1 MTNSYTII
9 LAPNCSLLTGA
20 GTNTIV
26 LGSQSTGAI
35 VIDPGEDNPEHL
47 ATLIQEGQVRGG
59 IQRIL
64 ITHGH
69 PDHIGGATSLRAQ
82 LNVPI
87 LAFSKHG
94 VPFADEEI
102 IDGTTFPV
110 ADDSLRAIYTP
121 GHRFDHLCF
130 LLEKQGTLFAGDLV
144 TSNGTVVIPPPP
156 EGDLLDYMNS
166 LQRLQSLDM
175 AEIVPAH
182 GQTITNPQ
190 KKLADYI
197 LHRGKREEQ
206 LLALL
211 SNTPQGVDIHTI
223 VQVIYA
229 ATDTRLHDLAKLSVT
244 AHLHKL
250 EREGKVKQIHSKQDT
265 QPDYWA
271 LAD

>member
-9 LAPNCSLLTGA
+9 LAPNPSLLTGA

-35 VIDPGEDNPEHL
+35 VIDPADDNPAYL
-47 ATLIQEGQVRGG
+47 NTIIQEGQARGD

-69 PDHIGGATSLRAQ
+69 PDHIGGATKLRAQ

-87 LAFSKHG
+87 LAFSKQG

-102 IDGTTFPV
+102 TNGTTFSV
-110 ADDSLRAIYTP
+110 GDDSLRAIYTP

-130 LLEKQGTLFAGDLV
+130 FLEKPHTLFAGDLLA
-144 TSNGTVVIPPPP
+144 SSGTIVIPPPP

-166 LQRLQSLDM
+166 LYHLQSLDM
-175 AEIVPAH
+175 TEIVPAH
-182 GQTITNPQ
+182 GQIITNPHE
-190 KKLADYI
+190 KLADYI
-197 LHRGKREEQ
+197 LHRQQREEQ
-206 LLALL
+206 ILNLLR
-211 SNTPQGVDIHTI
+211 NTSQRIDVHTI

-250 EREGKVKQIHSKQDT
+250 AREGKVKQVNSQ
-265 QPDYWA
+265 QDYWM
-271 LAD
+271 LI

>member
-1 MTNSYTII
+1 MTNSYRII
-9 LAPNCSLLTGA
+9 LAPNASLLTGA

-35 VIDPGEDNPEHL
+35 VIDPAKDNLEYL
-47 ATLIQEGQVRGG
+47 ATIIQEGQVRGG

-82 LNVPI
+82 LNIPI
-87 LAFSKHG
+87 LAFSKQG

-102 IDGTTFPV
+102 TDGTTFPV
-110 ADDSLRAIYTP
+110 GNDSLRAIYTP

-130 LLEKQGTLFAGDLV
+130 FLEKKRILFAGDLL

-156 EGDLLDYMNS
+156 EGNLLDYMNS
-166 LQRLQSLDM
+166 LQLLQSLDM

-182 GQTITNPQ
+182 GQIITNPQ
-190 KKLADYI
+190 EKLADYL
-197 LHRGKREEQ
+197 LHRQKREEQ
-206 LLALL
+206 ILNLLH
-211 SNTPQGVDIHTI
+211 NTPQGVDVHTI

-229 ATDTRLHDLAKLSVT
+229 AADSRLHDLAKLSVT
-244 AHLHKL
+244 AHLYKL
-250 EREGKVKQIHSKQDT
+250 D
-265 QPDYWA
+265 
-271 LAD
+271 